1 MNKEIKKNFLFA
13 FLAQSL
19 SLIVSCATNLIL
31 PKIMS
36 VADFSYWQ
44 LFIFYSNYIPCLALG
59 LNDGVYLRYGGKKLD
74 ELNYTAVKSQYY
86 FGIVFQLVLGILA
99 GLILTI
105 FSKTSERRLV
115 IFFVIVYYFIFT
127 LQNYLGYIFQA
138 VNKTNIYSKSIII
151 QRIIFFGFQI
161 CLLFLSITY
170 AFIYI
175 PFYILG
181 VLGALVYLRVKI
193 NPQFRSST
201 LNWSIGINDGVTS
214 MKIGISLMIANVC
227 SMLVLGIGRQIID
240 MRWGL
245 IAFGKVSFSLTLM
258 NFALTFIMQIG
269 LVLFPALRRLKQEDL
284 KNTYRKF
291 NIRIFYI
298 LPLMY
303 LAYIPVQYVLKLWL
317 PQYAESI
324 NYLAIVLPICYF
336 DSKMDLIGSTFF
348 KVLNKQVTLLRV
360 NLITIV
366 LSGILCGITAYVFN
380 DMNALIISLVI
391 AIAFRSILA
400 DYVLSHFIGI
410 RITMLDILDVLMAIL
425 FIEVNYFCN
434 WWTAFLL
441 LLFTYILRVI
451 WIKKS
456 NYEMDLSKIYE

>member
-1 MNKEIKKNFLFA
+1 MDKEIKKNFLFA
-13 FLAQSL
+13 FLAQAI

-31 PKIMS
+31 PKAMS

-44 LFIFYSNYIPCLALG
+44 LFIFYSSYIPCLALG
-59 LNDGVYLRYGGKKLD
+59 LNDGVYLRYGGKELEKLD
-74 ELNYTAVKSQYY
+74 YIEVKSQYY
-86 FGIVFQLVLGILA
+86 VGIFFQLILGILT
-99 GLILTI
+99 GIILTI
-105 FSKTSERRLV
+105 FSKTAERRLV
-115 IFFVIVYYFIFT
+115 IIFVIIYYLFFT

-138 VNKTNIYSKSIII
+138 VNETNIYSKSIII
-151 QRIIFFGFQI
+151 QRIIFFVFQI
-161 CLLFLSITY
+161 SLLIFIIRS
-170 AFIYI
+170 AFVYI

-181 VLGALVYLRVKI
+181 VAGAFVYLRVKI
-193 NPQFRSST
+193 NPQFHSVT
-201 LNWSIGINDGVTS
+201 VNWQLGVAESLTS
-214 MKIGISLMIANVC
+214 MKIGISLMIANIC

-269 LVLFPALRRLKQEDL
+269 LVLFPALRRLKQNDL
-284 KNTYRKF
+284 KNKYKRF

-303 LAYIPVQYVLKLWL
+303 LAYIPVQFILKLWL
-317 PQYAESI
+317 PQYAQSI
-324 NYLAIVLPICYF
+324 NYLSVVLPICYF

-360 NLITIV
+360 NLITIAV
-366 LSGILCGITAYVFN
+366 SAILCGLTAYVFN
-380 DMNALIISLVI
+380 NMNALILSLVV

-410 RITMLDILDVLMAIL
+410 RITMLDFLDIIMAVL
-425 FIEVNYFCN
+425 FIEVNYYCN
-434 WWTAFLL
+434 VWIAFLL
-441 LLFTYILRVI
+441 LLFTYVLRVI
-451 WIKKS
+451 WMKIS
-456 NYEMDLSKIYE
+456 NYEMDLGKI